1 MHAAYLAS
9 VLKSWSFAVQ
19 ACIVG
24 CSAARLP
31 SRVAL
36 RLAEHT
42 KQQWAGLRMRGDS
55 APDLSDLQHKV
66 EQVLS
71 DLQGRVDGAFGDF
84 VASCQ
89 QQYDGKRVA
98 ATFFTR
104 AANMQVLPTTSF
116 TCNCCHGYGD
126 TVDLLVRLNHSFL

>member
-1 MHAAYLAS
+1 M
-9 VLKSWSFAVQ
+9 Q

-24 CSAARLP
+24 CSAVRLP
-31 SRVAL
+31 SRVAS

-71 DLQGRVDGAFGDF
+71 DLQGRVDDAVGAF
-84 VASCQ
+84 VASYQ
-89 QQYDGKRVA
+89 QQYDGKPVA
-98 ATFFTR
+98 ATLFTH
-104 AANMQVLPTTSF
+104 AGNNQVLPTTSNF
-116 TCNCCHGYGD
+116 HLLLAD
-126 TVDLLVRLNHSFL
+126 AVVVMQILVDLLVHHNYSFP